1 MSTTELQHT
10 IEQIAQSGKGIL
22 AADESH
28 NTIAKRFAAIN
39 VENTEQNRCNYREM
53 LLTTPDLSKYISG
66 VILFEETLTQIGSR
80 GKTLGNV
87 LSEQG
92 IIPGIKVDK
101 GLIAF
106 ASSPKEKITQGL
118 DSLGERL
125 ITYKQQGAK
134 FAKWRAV
141 FTVNDTLPSYT
152 AIHTNAHAL
161 ARYAAICQQHGIV
174 PIVEPEVLM
183 DGDHT
188 LERCSIVTDFVLHCV
203 FSELWLQKVSLEG
216 MILKPSMVTAGSECP
231 QQADIE
237 TVARETVKVLKHTVP
252 AAVPTI
258 NFLSG
263 GQSAELATQHLNA
276 MNQLGDTPWQLSFS
290 YGRALQ
296 APSLD
301 IWHGKSENIKAAQDK
316 LRHRAKLNSV
326 ATQGKYQ
333 KRMED

>member
-1 MSTTELQHT
+1 MSITELQHT
-10 IEQIAQSGKGIL
+10 IELIAQKGKGIL

-28 NTIAKRFAAIN
+28 KTIAKRFAAIN
-39 VENTEQNRCNYREM
+39 VENTERNRCAYREI
-53 LLTTPDLSKYISG
+53 LFTAPNLSDFISG
-66 VILFEETLTQIGSR
+66 VILYEETLTQIGSK
-80 GKTLGNV
+80 GITLAQM
-87 LSEQG
+87 LSKQG
-92 IIPGIKVDK
+92 IVPGIKVDQ
-101 GLIAF
+101 GLVDL
-106 ASSPKEKITQGL
+106 SNCPQEKVTQGL
-118 DSLGERL
+118 DGLGDRL
-125 ITYKQQGAK
+125 VTYKQQGAK

-141 FTVNDTLPSYT
+141 FTVSNQLPSYT

-188 LERCSIVTDFVLHCV
+188 IQRCSEVTEFVLHTV
-203 FSELWLQKVSLEG
+203 FHELCLQRVLLEG
-216 MILKPSMVTAGSECP
+216 IILKPSMVISGSECL
-231 QQADIE
+231 QQTNVE
-237 TVARETVKVLKHTVP
+237 TVASETVKVLKRTVP

-276 MNQLGDTPWQLSFS
+276 MNQLFDIPWHLSFS

-301 IWHGKSENIKAAQDK
+301 AWHGKVENVKAAQEQMHK
-316 LRHRAKLNSV
+316 RAKLNSAASKGEYKV
-326 ATQGKYQ
+326 S
-333 KRMED
+333 MEK